1 VLALVACVSLR
12 PFETRVTA
20 VQATV
25 HTFNPVSGDGS
36 VITDDGE
43 VFPFDAASWQQ
54 SPARFFRVGQRV
66 RIHLEDADVDGASG
80 STISSLTLA
89 TFPYV

>member
-1 VLALVACVSLR
+1 
-12 PFETRVTA
+12 VTA

-25 HTFNPVSGDGS
+25 HTFDAVSGDGS

-43 VFPFDAASWQQ
+43 VYPFEAAAWQS
-54 SPARFFRVGQRV
+54 SPARFFRIGQRV
-66 RIHLEDADVDGASG
+66 RIDFDESVSAT
-80 STISSLTLA
+80 TISSLTLA